1 MTVTARF
8 AASLCIAALLAG
20 CGGGGSMPGSP
31 APGASSRKGT
41 ALFRIRIPKKAAKR
55 GPHFVSPSTQSV
67 TIALAGPTAVN
78 AMQNVTPTSGGCSA
92 SLASTICAFQES
104 LAPGSYTATVAAY
117 DGTNATGKELSAG
130 QRLAFTVV
138 AATTNS
144 IGLTLAGIPARIAVL
159 PGTSSTLADINGN
172 LDMLG
177 TSAHALLVQAF
188 DADDNAIVGPGS
200 PTYTIAQSSGSL
212 VVAIGQPTA
221 TSPNSFT
228 VAPPSLFSTSTAK
241 LSVTAGYAGQGTN
254 GCALPGAVCTGSAV
268 VDMTEI
274 VASLEFNQVELHTS
288 NQSNALAT
296 VTAGIANPSAIAFD
310 PKGDLVVANCLIG
323 CGNGNS
329 TDLLSIYT
337 PPYNG
342 LPQIVT
348 NGVMSPRNLLF
359 DASGNL
365 YVAECLVCNVGG
377 TDNVTQYAAPFSTSS
392 APAFA
397 ITSGVSRPGALA
409 LDSLGD
415 LFVANPNN
423 NQVRVYTAPLGSSST
438 PFVTIASNLNDP
450 AAMALDASRNLYVA
464 NFNNASV
471 TVYAPPYSA
480 LKVKLASTLANVDG
494 LALDASGDVFV
505 ANCNVGCG
513 NGANPDAVTEF
524 APPLTNISTPGR
536 TITNGVSR
544 PNTIVMDAAGTLFVA
559 NNNATIT
566 VYSAS
571 SYTGAPVTLNLGGAA
586 SQLSILP

>member
-1 MTVTARF
+1 MTVIARA
-8 AASLCIAALLAG
+8 AASLCIAAFLAG
-20 CGGGGSMPGSP
+20 CGGGSVPGSR
-31 APGASSRKGT
+31 ASGDSSRKGT
-41 ALFRIRIPKKAAKR
+41 ALFRIRIPKKAAKHR
-55 GPHFVSPSTQSV
+55 EHFISPSTQSV
-67 TIALAGPTAVN
+67 TVALAGPTTVN

-92 SLASTICAFQES
+92 SLASTICTFQEF
-104 LAPGSYTATVAAY
+104 LAPGNYTATIAAY
-117 DGTNATGKELSAG
+117 DGTNGTGKELSAG
-130 QRLAFTVV
+130 QSLPFTVV
-138 AATTNS
+138 AATTNA
-144 IGLTLAGIPARIAVL
+144 IGLTLAGIPARIAVF
-159 PGTSSTLADINGN
+159 PGTSSTLANINGN

-212 VVAIGQPTA
+212 AVTIGQPSA
-221 TSPNSFT
+221 TSPNTFT
-228 VAPPSLFSTSTAK
+228 VAPPSLLSTSTAK
-241 LSVTAGYAGQGTN
+241 LAVTAGYAGQATN
-254 GCALPGAVCTGSAV
+254 GCALPGAVCSGSVV

-288 NQSNALAT
+288 NQSIALAT

-310 PKGDLVVANCLIG
+310 SKGDLVVANCLIG

-329 TDLLSIYT
+329 TDLLSIYA

-342 LPQIVT
+342 LPQILT
-348 NGVMSPRNLLF
+348 NGVVSPRNLIF

-365 YVAECLVCNVGG
+365 FVAECLVCNVGG

-392 APAFA
+392 VPAFA
-397 ITSGVSRPGALA
+397 ITSGVNRPGALA

-438 PFVTIASNLNDP
+438 PFATIAGLSNP
-450 AAMALDASRNLYVA
+450 AALALDASRNLYVA

-480 LKVKLASTLANVDG
+480 LKVKLASTLANVNG
-494 LALDASGDVFV
+494 LAIDAAGDVFV
-505 ANCNVGCG
+505 ANCNTGCG
-513 NGANPDAVTEF
+513 NGANHDAVTEF
-524 APPLTNISTPGR
+524 SPPLTNISTPGT
-536 TITNGVSR
+536 TITNGVNR
-544 PNTIVMDAAGTLFVA
+544 PNAIVMDAAGTLFVA
-559 NNNATIT
+559 NNNNTIT

-571 SYTGAPVTLNLGGAA
+571 NYTGTQFTLNLNGSA